1 MIKKTKLHDNQKN
14 TYKEYLME
22 EIQVMY
28 VVVYKMQICLL
39 VFWDTEKK
47 GQLVNSICE
56 QVYVILFLSVLWL
69 TVLKEHQNICF

>member
-1 MIKKTKLHDNQKN
+1 
-14 TYKEYLME
+14 ME

-56 QVYVILFLSVLWL
+56 QVSVCDFIPQCIMANC
-69 TVLKEHQNICF
+69 TKEHQNICF